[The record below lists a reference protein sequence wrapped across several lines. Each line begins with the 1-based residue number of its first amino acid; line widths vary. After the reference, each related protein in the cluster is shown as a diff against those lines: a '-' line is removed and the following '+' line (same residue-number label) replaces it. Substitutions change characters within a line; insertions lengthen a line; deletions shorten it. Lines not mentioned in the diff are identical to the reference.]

1 MTANLDNPGTIVP
14 HKGKML
20 LLSRIIGYNLEE
32 QTLCAEYD
40 ITENCIFYNPA
51 IGGVP
56 AWVGFEFLGQAIS
69 ALSGL
74 RGHMSGDEPK
84 IGYILSVSSMQI
96 DIHFFK
102 AGNTVQIN
110 VKESGRMDQVY
121 NFEGTIFLEGK
132 KVLDG
137 KLTVIET
144 TGEQSQSIL
153 EGAP

>member
-1 MTANLDNPGTIVP
+1 MTLKLDDPGSIVP

-20 LLSRIIGYNLEE
+20 LLSRIISYDLEE

-51 IGGVP
+51 IEGVP
-56 AWVGFEFLGQAIS
+56 AWVGFEFLAQAIS

-74 RGHMSGDEPK
+74 RGHISGEEPK
-84 IGYILSVSSMQI
+84 VGYILSVSSMQI
-96 DIHFFK
+96 DRLFFQ
-102 AGNTVQIN
+102 AGSTVQIN
-110 VKESGRMDQVY
+110 VKESGCMDQVY

-144 TGEQSQSIL
+144 TE
-153 EGAP
+153 